1 MQPDPKAIR
10 LQVENLKLI
19 HPEIL
24 EDDEAWL
31 ATLESETDFNEILTT
46 IVRRIED
53 TKALVIGT
61 KDRFEELKA
70 RKDRFE
76 HRVETL
82 RNLAFKIMQAA
93 DIAKLEL
100 SEATLSLRAGTQ
112 QLIGDELET
121 QPLPDELCKIS
132 RSPDRTAIKDA
143 LKTGQTVPGF
153 SLSNSPPSLTIR
165 IK

>member
-1 MQPDPKAIR
+1 MQLDPNAVR
-10 LQVENLKLI
+10 LQVENLKI
-19 HPEIL
+19 VHPEIL
-24 EDDEAWL
+24 EDDETWL
-31 ATLESETDFNEILTT
+31 SALESETDFNEILTT

-82 RNLAFKIMQAA
+82 RDLAFKIMQAA
-93 DIAKLEL
+93 DLAKVEL
-100 SEATLSLRAGTQ
+100 PEATLSLRAGQQ
-112 QLIGDELET
+112 QLVGDAN
-121 QPLPDELCKIS
+121 PDALPDKFCKIS
-132 RSPDRTAIKDA
+132 RNLDRFAIKEA

-153 SLSNSPPSLTIR
+153 SLSNSQPNLTIR

>member
-1 MQPDPKAIR
+1 MLDPKAVR
-10 LQVENLKLI
+10 LQVENLKII

-24 EDDEAWL
+24 ADDEAWL

-53 TKALVIGT
+53 AKALVIGT
-61 KDRFEELKA
+61 KDRFEELRA

-82 RNLAFKIMQAA
+82 RELAFKIMQAA
-93 DIAKLEL
+93 DLPKVEL
-100 SEATLSLRAGTQ
+100 PEATLSLRAGTQ
-112 QLIGDELET
+112 QLIGESDPAE
-121 QPLPDELCKIS
+121 LPDELCKIS

-143 LKTGQTVPGF
+143 LKTGKMVPGF
-153 SLSNSPPSLTIR
+153 SLSNSTPSLTIR